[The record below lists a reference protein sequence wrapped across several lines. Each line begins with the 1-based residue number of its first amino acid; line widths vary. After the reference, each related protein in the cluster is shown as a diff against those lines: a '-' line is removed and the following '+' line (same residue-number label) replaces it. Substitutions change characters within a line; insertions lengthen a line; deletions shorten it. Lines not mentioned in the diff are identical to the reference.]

1 MLIEGIVDCLFT
13 KTYVWGR
20 QRVYNHAA
28 WWVALIDCTL
38 LHLRQTRILLSGV
51 LFPDPGYRPMDTH

>member
-1 MLIEGIVDCLFT
+1 MLIEGIVDCLLI
-13 KTYVWGR
+13 KHMSGEG